1 MYNLHYLHI
10 RTTKA
15 LVESILMTSTK
26 SSTKQKLA
34 DPRPKITEEDGHY
47 LVVGGQ
53 CSECDYS
60 MITAPPLCPRCGNST
75 MKEETFGPLIA
86 VTSFNSD
93 MEAIDLVNRSVFGL
107 GVSIFTEDYERAKAL
122 IPQFEDGAVF
132 VNDLVK
138 SDPRLPF
145 GGTKESGYG
154 RELSSHGIKEFLN
167 RKTVYINKYE

>member
-1 MYNLHYLHI
+1 MKRQKWPEEQLEKSKKKGAKVVLGGKRN
-10 RTTKA
+10 KA
-15 LVESILMTSTK
+15 YFEPTIVINVDKK
-26 SSTKQKLA
+26 S
-34 DPRPKITEEDGHY
+34 PIF
-47 LVVGGQ
+47 
-53 CSECDYS
+53 
-60 MITAPPLCPRCGNST
+60 
-75 MKEETFGPLIA
+75 KEETFGPLIA